1 MTIRSAI
8 TVILVSLFALIQVSP
23 ADAAERQKMFN
34 GKSLEGW
41 TVSRC
46 EAAVE
51 DGVLLLKEGNGLVY
65 LKGPYRDFIF
75 EFKWKARNPEMW
87 DSGVYF
93 RCDAPPETEK
103 RPWPKQYQVNLRN
116 GMEGNVNELAEARSE
131 GLAKAGEWN
140 EMKLTCIGTKARLE
154 FNGKV
159 AWEAEGLE
167 QEQGIIALQAE
178 TPGGGQFEFKDIY
191 LTELDGKK
199 PPKE

>member
-1 MTIRSAI
+1 MTIRPAI
-8 TVILVSLFALIQVSP
+8 TLILVSLFALIQVAP
-23 ADAAERQKMFN
+23 VHAAERQKMFN
-34 GKSLEGW
+34 GKNLEGW

-65 LKGPYRDFIF
+65 LEGPYRDFTF

-93 RCDAPPETEK
+93 RCDAPPDTEK
-103 RPWPKQYQVNLRN
+103 RPWPKQYQVNLRK

-131 GLAKAGEWN
+131 GLAKPGEWN

-159 AWEAEGLE
+159 AWEAEGLQ

-191 LTELDGKK
+191 VTKLDR
-199 PPKE
+199 KE